1 MKEEVSKPHFYYEDF
16 PLVHQLFRTQLF
28 ASRLLYLRV
37 PIEVIPIFVH
47 NAY

>member
-1 MKEEVSKPHFYYEDF
+1 MKEEAKPHFYYEDF
-16 PLVHQLFRTQLF
+16 PFVHQFFRTQLF
-28 ASRLLYLRV
+28 ASRLLNFRV